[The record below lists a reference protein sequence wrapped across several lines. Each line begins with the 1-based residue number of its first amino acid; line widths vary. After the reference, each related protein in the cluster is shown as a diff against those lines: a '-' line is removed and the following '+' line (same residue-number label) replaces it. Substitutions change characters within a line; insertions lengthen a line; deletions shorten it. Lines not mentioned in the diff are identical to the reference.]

1 MSDALKLE
9 HTAESLIEWTKYKLM
24 AIGSMRRFTSLDSNP
39 ATGHRYHKSWEN
51 VREAH
56 DYLRFLDL
64 PGAPLEPSEPSQ
76 LTLEDEIAALQ
87 SVSSFLAEYL
97 KITPAHIVEP
107 DREYSKSKLRIM
119 AGLCDT
125 TITKY
130 TKIAGVTVPK
140 KGVKNRRYTV
150 EETRKILA
158 AIRDGTQSSS
168 AKRKCET
175 ALSDIRNP
183 A

>member
-9 HTAESLIEWTKYKLM
+9 HTAKSLIEWTKYKLM
-24 AIGSMRRFTSLDSNP
+24 AIGSMRRLREKD
-39 ATGHRYHKSWEN
+39 YKKSWDN

-64 PGAPLEPSEPSQ
+64 AGAPLEPSEPNQ
-76 LTLEDEIAALQ
+76 LTLENEIAALQ
-87 SVSSFLAEYL
+87 SVSSFLADYL
-97 KITPAHIVEP
+97 KITPAHIAEP
-107 DREYSKSKLRIM
+107 DREYSKKNLRTM
-119 AGLCDT
+119 TRLSDSA
-125 TITKY
+125 ITKF
-130 TKIAGVTVPK
+130 TRIAGVSVPAP
-140 KGVKNRRYTV
+140 GVKNHRYTV
-150 EETRKILA
+150 EETCKILA

-168 AKRKCET
+168 AKRKCEK